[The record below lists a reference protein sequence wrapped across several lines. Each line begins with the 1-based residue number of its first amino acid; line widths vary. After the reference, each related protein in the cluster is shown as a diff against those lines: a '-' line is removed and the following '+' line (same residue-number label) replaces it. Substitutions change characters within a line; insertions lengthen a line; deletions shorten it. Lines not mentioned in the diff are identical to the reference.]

1 MSTYKRSAGKGWLI
15 ALVIVG
21 ALFFAPE
28 ILSGLGFAVGSV
40 IEFTISLL
48 IGIAIVGLVFFVVM
62 TVFGSVLL
70 GLGAGFL
77 ALIFT
82 GIGMFWP
89 LIICLLILYFVFRDR
104 RKTV

>member
-1 MSTYKRSAGKGWLI
+1 MSTYKRSSGKGWLI
-15 ALVIVG
+15 ALLVIG

-40 IEFTISLL
+40 LEFTISLL
-48 IGIAIVGLVFFVVM
+48 IGFAVVGLVFFVVM

-70 GLGAGFL
+70 GLAAGFI

-89 LIICLLILYFVFRDR
+89 LIVCLLILYFVFRDR

>member
-1 MSTYKRSAGKGWLI
+1 MSTYKRSSGKGWLI
-15 ALVIVG
+15 ALLVIG

-40 IEFTISLL
+40 LEFTISLL
-48 IGIAIVGLVFFVVM
+48 IGLAVVGLVFFVVM

-70 GLGAGFL
+70 GLAAGFI

-89 LIICLLILYFVFRDR
+89 LIVCLLILYFVFRDR